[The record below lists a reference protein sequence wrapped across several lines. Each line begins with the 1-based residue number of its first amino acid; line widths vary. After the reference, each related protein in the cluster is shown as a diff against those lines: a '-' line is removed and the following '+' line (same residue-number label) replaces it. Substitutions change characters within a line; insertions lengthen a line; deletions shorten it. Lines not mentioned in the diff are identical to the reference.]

1 MNQFKDVWVNDT
13 RYINT
18 TNTDWWCKHNYGY
31 QTLFISNNNK
41 VGKVKL
47 KKVENRKC
55 VLNPNRI
62 KDKQLFLKAKLN
74 VDDNLL
80 LINLIPSIF

>member
-1 MNQFKDVWVNDT
+1 MILDILTQLIQTGDVN
-13 RYINT
+13 
-18 TNTDWWCKHNYGY
+18 
-31 QTLFISNNNK
+31 TLFISNNNK